1 MVVYIKVSNQF
12 INMIRP
18 VLTEKSLRLME
29 EGQYTFDLNREW
41 TKPQIKFFIED
52 LFKVQVRSI
61 RTYRLPRQLKT
72 QKRAIIQLQGDQT
85 LDYTFSESE

>member
-1 MVVYIKVSNQF
+1 
-12 INMIRP
+12 MIRP

-29 EGQYTFDLNREW
+29 EGQYTFDIKRQW

-52 LFKVQVRSI
+52 LFKVEVQSI
-61 RTYRLPRQLKT
+61 RTYRLPSQLKT
-72 QKRAIIQLQGDQT
+72 QKRTVVKLKENQS